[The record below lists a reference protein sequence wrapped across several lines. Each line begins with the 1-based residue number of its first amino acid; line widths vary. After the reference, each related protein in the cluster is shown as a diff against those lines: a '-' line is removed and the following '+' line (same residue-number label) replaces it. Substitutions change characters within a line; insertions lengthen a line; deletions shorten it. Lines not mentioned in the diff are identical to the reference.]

1 MEHGAPSEILPVEV
15 MLESP
20 NVHLLDFGYFVAV
33 CQLLSN
39 LLFFFLERLLAQ
51 VWAGIFFYK
60 IGFNEG
66 TFRTWLCKF
75 YY

>member
-1 MEHGAPSEILPVEV
+1 MEYGAPSEILPVEFK
-15 MLESP
+15 LESP

-33 CQLLSN
+33 CQTTFEPLVFS
-39 LLFFFLERLLAQ
+39 ERLLAQ

-66 TFRTWLCKF
+66 TFRTLLCKF

>member
-15 MLESP
+15 KLESP
-20 NVHLLDFGYFVAV
+20 NVHLLDFGSLPATFEPLV
-33 CQLLSN
+33 
-39 LLFFFLERLLAQ
+39 FFERLLAQ

-66 TFRTWLCKF
+66 TFRTLLCEF

>member
-20 NVHLLDFGYFVAV
+20 NVHVLDFGYFVAV

-39 LLFFFLERLLAQ
+39 LFFFERLLAQ
-51 VWAGIFFYK
+51 VRAGIFFYK
-60 IGFNEG
+60 IGLNEG
-66 TFRTWLCKF
+66 TFRTLLCKF

>member
-15 MLESP
+15 KLESP
-20 NVHLLDFGYFVAV
+20 DVHLLDFGYFVASANYFRTS
-33 CQLLSN
+33 C
-39 LLFFFLERLLAQ
+39 FLELLLAQ
-51 VWAGIFFYK
+51 VGAGIFFYK

-66 TFRTWLCKF
+66 TFRTLLCEF

>member
-15 MLESP
+15 KFESP
-20 NVHLLDFGYFVAV
+20 DVYLLDFDYFVAA

-39 LLFFFLERLLAQ
+39 LLFFGTFEG
-51 VWAGIFFYK
+51 AGIFFYK
-60 IGFNEG
+60 IRFNEG
-66 TFRTWLCKF
+66 TFRTLLCKF

>member
-1 MEHGAPSEILPVEV
+1 MEHGTPSEILPVEV

-20 NVHLLDFGYFVAV
+20 NVHVLGFGYFVAV

-39 LLFFFLERLLAQ
+39 LFFERLLAQ
-51 VWAGIFFYK
+51 VRAGIFFYK

-66 TFRTWLCKF
+66 TFRTLLCKF